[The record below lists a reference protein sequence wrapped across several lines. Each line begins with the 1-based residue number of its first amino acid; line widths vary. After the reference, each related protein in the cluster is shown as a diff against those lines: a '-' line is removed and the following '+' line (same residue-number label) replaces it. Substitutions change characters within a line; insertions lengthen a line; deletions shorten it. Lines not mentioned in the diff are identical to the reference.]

1 VSRCTS
7 GIKRLHHP
15 EVGDLDLRFE
25 MLHVPGDAG
34 QRLLT
39 YTAAPGSEAALALL
53 SR

>member
-1 VSRCTS
+1 VSPCTS

-25 MLHVPGDAG
+25 MLVPGDAG